1 VRCFSGHVQCFGL
14 CVYPVSSILSGGHL
28 WKALK
33 KFPSVFG
40 GHLYIQEYPSYK
52 RGGPYTSSLRPG
64 VILHV
69 LYYRFR
75 AIYFRITHTWVR
87 NILYKYPRF
96 IMGVP
101 ISGQGELIPTLVF
114 TMIPMWGSICLGP
127 LLPQFENRNFMQ
139 PMRIGGVGGVDFWFL
154 FCSHCVPIRFPNS
167 FPSSSHVLKTF
178 PTAPQFYS
186 IPFGHSS
193 AYINWKGKHTIRP

>member
-1 VRCFSGHVQCFGL
+1 MDFHSTNKWIKVKRFRLLYYPRRQATAHHDVRSPISPLCANSADTTTCVSAKTSVNCFSGHVKCFGL
-14 CVYPVSSILSGGHL
+14 CVYLVSSILSGGHL

-52 RGGPYTSSLRPG
+52 RGGPYTSSLRLG

-69 LYYRFR
+69 LYYKFR
-75 AIYFRITHTWVR
+75 ALYFRITHTWVR
-87 NILYKYPRF
+87 NILNKYPRF

-101 ISGQGELIPTLVF
+101 ISGRGKLIPTLVF

-127 LLPQFENRNFMQ
+127 
-139 PMRIGGVGGVDFWFL
+139 
-154 FCSHCVPIRFPNS
+154 
-167 FPSSSHVLKTF
+167 
-178 PTAPQFYS
+178 Y
-186 IPFGHSS
+186 
-193 AYINWKGKHTIRP
+193 Y